1 LEEFFENEAVKRF
14 EDMLENNEEV
24 FFDTEEYEDI
34 ISYYLEIGDYQY
46 AETAIKYAQ
55 KLYPDSVN
63 IKVRRL
69 EFLLEKEDN
78 ANAKILMKE
87 LAGIADDNLDF
98 MICCAKYYSNMGIRE
113 RRLICVKK
121 LWKKEDE
128 DFIHNFIADEY
139 KNLDDPFSA
148 LKHYK
153 LALNFEPN
161 DEYALESI
169 MLCYTEMNRNEEAL
183 TLLMIIWIIIHS
195 LKPHGTS
202 MEFSISTKRIIRK
215 RLKDLITCWQL
226 ILILWPFIPTKQL
239 VMKR

>member
-1 LEEFFENEAVKRF
+1 
-14 EDMLENNEEV
+14 MLENNEEV

-55 KLYPDSVN
+55 KLYPDSIN

-78 ANAKILMKE
+78 ANAKTLMKE

-98 MICCAKYYSNMGIRE
+98 MICCAKYYSNMGNPRKAIE
-113 RRLICVKK
+113 LCEKALEK
-121 LWKKEDE
+121 EEDE

-153 LALNFEPN
+153 LALNYEPN

-183 TLLMIIWIIIHS
+183 TFINDYLDNY
-195 LKPHGTS
+195 P
-202 MEFSISTKRIIRK
+202 FSETAWYEYGIFHFNKKELSGS
-215 RLKDLITCWQL
+215 D
-226 ILILWPFIPTKQL
+226 
-239 VMKR
+239 